1 MRAWLLQSCV
11 TLCLPMNCSPPP
23 QALLSMGFSR
33 QEWWSGLPYA
43 PPGDLPDPGI
53 GLSSLESP
61 ALQADSLPTEPSGKP
76 PFLLTGYCK
85 ILSIVPCAF
94 QRALWGWFHWLW
106 DVGLGFLS
114 YDLNG
119 PLLASPASDPRE
131 ESSGYPAPPRGPGH
145 ALPGPDS
152 PPRTRLRASGGRAG
166 EYRQPGSPL
175 AHGSSP
181 EAPRCTPPRSS
192 SGSPAFC
199 SFSPKRIPSIFFF
212 FILLT
217 KCMPCPGFKVNDGA
231 GTMALISREA
241 DSKA

>member
-1 MRAWLLQSCV
+1 
-11 TLCLPMNCSPPP
+11 MNYSPPP
-23 QALLSMGFSR
+23 RALLSMGFSR

-53 GLSSLESP
+53 RLSSPDSP

-76 PFLLTGYCK
+76 PFFLTGSCK
-85 ILSIVPCAF
+85 ILSIVPCAL

-114 YDLNG
+114 CDLNG

-152 PPRTRLRASGGRAG
+152 PPGTRLRASGGRAG

-175 AHGSSP
+175 AHGSSQRVRDALLRVP
-181 EAPRCTPPRSS
+181 LLVRLLFVLLPLR
-192 SGSPAFC
+192 GYLL
-199 SFSPKRIPSIFFF
+199 FFVF
-212 FILLT
+212 FVPLD
-217 KCMPCPGFKVNDGA
+217 KMH
-231 GTMALISREA
+231 ALPWLQG
-241 DSKA
+241 K